1 MKRPIDMKIDL
12 IYDDLDCTTP
22 FIVRIRTDNQADA
35 INTRISR
42 GKSLCFLI
50 CTLWANLDEKTAI
63 ISFYSRK
70 VLLLIFTLENF
81 FLENNA

>member
-1 MKRPIDMKIDL
+1 MKHLIDMKIDL
-12 IYDDLDCTTP
+12 IYYEDLDCTTP

-50 CTLWANLDEKTAI
+50 YTLWANLDEKNGT
-63 ISFYSRK
+63 
-70 VLLLIFTLENF
+70 F
-81 FLENNA
+81 FLYLRKFLLFDFNSGEFFFGK

>member
-1 MKRPIDMKIDL
+1 MKRSIDMKIDL
-12 IYDDLDCTTP
+12 IYEDLDCTTP

-63 ISFYSRK
+63 SISFYSRK
-70 VLLLIFTLENF
+70 ILLSLSTLENF
-81 FLENNA
+81 FGK

>member
-1 MKRPIDMKIDL
+1 MNRPIDMKIDL
-12 IYDDLDCTTP
+12 IYEDLDCTTP

-50 CTLWANLDEKTAI
+50 VYAHGGGKFGRKTAI
-63 ISFYSRK
+63 
-70 VLLLIFTLENF
+70 F
-81 FLENNA
+81 FK